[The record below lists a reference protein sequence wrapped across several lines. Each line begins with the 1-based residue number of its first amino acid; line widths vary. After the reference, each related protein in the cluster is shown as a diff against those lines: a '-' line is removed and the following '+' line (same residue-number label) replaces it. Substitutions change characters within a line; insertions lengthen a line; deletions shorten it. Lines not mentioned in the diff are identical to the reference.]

1 MAIIMVTIILIT
13 LITVYNSNVTDNGKV
28 LLKSCRILSILY
40 YCMTVVTLTILLV
53 RTKMMTTVII
63 RAIFIRCD
71 RTQLIVTIMIISPLL
86 TVTAMI
92 IVTMAVMITNKT
104 HC

>member
-53 RTKMMTTVII
+53 RTKMMITVII
-63 RAIFIRCD
+63 RAI
-71 RTQLIVTIMIISPLL
+71 LIIL
-86 TVTAMI
+86 
-92 IVTMAVMITNKT
+92 
-104 HC
+104 